1 MEKYKEVIANNPK
14 VEFIH
19 VSQDSSEDAAEEWAA
34 AAAFPWL
41 TVVPGDVERSD
52 LLEFKSANSVPHYVM
67 IDAAGNKVAN
77 GSAEVFSKI
86 AELAS
91 GTQ

>member
-34 AAAFPWL
+34 TAAFPWL
-41 TVVPGDVERSD
+41 TVLPDDVERSD
-52 LLEFKSANSVPHYVM
+52 LLEFKTANSVPHYVM
-67 IDAAGNKVAN
+67 LDVAGNKVAN
-77 GSAEVFSKI
+77 SSAEVFSKI

-91 GTQ
+91 GAQ

>member
-1 MEKYKEVIANNPK
+1 VEKYKEAIANNPK

-34 AAAFPWL
+34 TAAFPWL
-41 TVVPGDVERSD
+41 TVIPGDVERSD
-52 LLEFKSANSVPHYVM
+52 LLEFKTANSVPHYVM
-67 IDAAGNKVAN
+67 LDAAGNKVAN
-77 GSAEVFSKI
+77 SSAEVFSKI

-91 GTQ
+91 GAE